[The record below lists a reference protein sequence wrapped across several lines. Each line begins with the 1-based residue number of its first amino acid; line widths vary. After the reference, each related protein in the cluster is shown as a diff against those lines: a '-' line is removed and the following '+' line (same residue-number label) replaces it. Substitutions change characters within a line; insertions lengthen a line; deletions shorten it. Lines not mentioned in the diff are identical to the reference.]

1 MDESGATPDWKG
13 IRDRGRHEAVR
24 EQDLSSRGEST
35 GPGAQ
40 NSRKGKDLASK
51 IKSEPEVAQGKGK
64 EKHATL
70 RPRTMEQPI
79 CLLVAKFSMLMRVHD
94 IVSFHDDNHLMRTYS
109 GTEPDGEIRTVKCS
123 GKNVQTVVFNSYRY
137 EY

>member
-1 MDESGATPDWKG
+1 MDESSAIPDWKG
-13 IRDRGRHEAVR
+13 IRDEGLHEAIR
-24 EQDLSSRGEST
+24 EQGLSSRGESI

-51 IKSEPEVAQGKGK
+51 IKREPEVAQAKGK

-70 RPRTMEQPI
+70 RPRTMGQPI
-79 CLLVAKFSMLMRVHD
+79 CLLAKFSMLMRVRD

-109 GTEPDGEIRTVKCS
+109 GTEPDGEIRTVEYS